1 MISNEG
7 LSGSMFGTGRLLD
20 DLVEFVYSGAG
31 CRLLLMGDTAQLP
44 PVGEEQSPALA
55 TEALKGYGLNVI
67 EVDLT
72 QVVRQ
77 VQSSGILWNATQI
90 RKLIAEDEGVWLPKI
105 RVSGFPDMQVGR
117 GDDLIDT
124 LTGCYEKDGMDETI
138 VVCRSNKR
146 ANIYNKGIRAQILYR
161 EDELNTGDLLMV
173 AKNNYFW
180 TEKYKE
186 MDFIANGEIA
196 VVRRVRRTREL
207 YGFRFAEVLLAFPDQ
222 NDFELE
228 ANLLL
233 DTLHSAAPALPKTE
247 NDRLFYS
254 VLEDYVD
261 ITVKRERVEQIDESA
276 PILVATGPLTDGKLA
291 DEIGALT
298 GDERLHF
305 YDAVAPIV
313 TAESL
318 DYNKVFAA
326 SRYGR
331 GDADY
336 LNCPFNKAEYEAFH
350 AALAA
355 AERAPLHDFDTGAEQ
370 NAQPDPDAH
379 GKKADTVTVYEGCMP
394 IEIMAARG
402 ADTMRF
408 GPLRPVGLIDPRTG
422 HRPWANV
429 QLRAENKDRTL
440 YNIVGFQTNL
450 KWGEQKRVFSM
461 IPGLEN
467 AEFVRY
473 GVMHRNTFLDAPRV
487 LSAQLCLKEHPNV
500 FFAGQITGFE
510 GYMERAACGLLAA
523 RSIYARLTGRQL
535 PPPPVDTM
543 CGALIQYLTTENKH
557 FQPMGANMGILP
569 PLPVETRPRD
579 KRLRYMAVAERA
591 VASFQQWLDSTSL

>member
-1 MISNEG
+1 MINNYLERQIKENFSYQPTFEQEIAVKSLSEFLLSTANDTVFVLRGYAGTGKTSLVGALVKAMDKLQQKSVLLAPTGRAAKVFSAYAGHPAFTIHKKIYRQQSFSNEVSNFSINDNLTTHTLYIVDEASMISNEG
-7 LSGSMFGTGRLLD
+7 FFGLMFGTGRLLD
-20 DLVEFVYSGAG
+20 DLVEFVYSGVG

-90 RKLIAEDEGVWLPKI
+90 RQLIAEDECFSLPKI
-105 RVSGFPDMQVGR
+105 KVSGFPDIQVVR
-117 GDDLIDT
+117 GDELIDT

-233 DTLHSAAPALPKTE
+233 DTLHSDAPALPKTE

-261 ITVKRERVEQIDESA
+261 ITVKRERMKKMKADPHYNALQVKYAYAVTCHKAQGGQWQNVFLDQGYMSDEYLTPDYFRWLYTAFTRASKTLYLVNYPEEQIE
-276 PILVATGPLTDGKLA
+276 
-291 DEIGALT
+291 
-298 GDERLHF
+298 
-305 YDAVAPIV
+305 
-313 TAESL
+313 
-318 DYNKVFAA
+318 
-326 SRYGR
+326 
-331 GDADY
+331 
-336 LNCPFNKAEYEAFH
+336 
-350 AALAA
+350 
-355 AERAPLHDFDTGAEQ
+355 
-370 NAQPDPDAH
+370 
-379 GKKADTVTVYEGCMP
+379 
-394 IEIMAARG
+394 
-402 ADTMRF
+402 
-408 GPLRPVGLIDPRTG
+408 
-422 HRPWANV
+422 
-429 QLRAENKDRTL
+429 
-440 YNIVGFQTNL
+440 
-450 KWGEQKRVFSM
+450 
-461 IPGLEN
+461 
-467 AEFVRY
+467 
-473 GVMHRNTFLDAPRV
+473 
-487 LSAQLCLKEHPNV
+487 
-500 FFAGQITGFE
+500 
-510 GYMERAACGLLAA
+510 
-523 RSIYARLTGRQL
+523 
-535 PPPPVDTM
+535 
-543 CGALIQYLTTENKH
+543 
-557 FQPMGANMGILP
+557 
-569 PLPVETRPRD
+569 
-579 KRLRYMAVAERA
+579 
-591 VASFQQWLDSTSL
+591 

>member
-1 MISNEG
+1 MINNYLERQIKENFSYQPTFEQEIAVKSLSEFLLSTANDTVFVLRGYAGTGKTSLVGALVKAMDKLQQKSVLLAPTGRAAKVFSAYAGHPAFTIHKKIYRQQSFSNEVSNFSINDNLTTHTLYIVDEASMISNEG

-44 PVGEEQSPALA
+44 PVGEERSPALA

-90 RKLIAEDEGVWLPKI
+90 RQLIAEDECFSLPKI
-105 RVSGFPDMQVGR
+105 KVSGFPDIQVVR
-117 GDDLIDT
+117 GDELIDT

-233 DTLHSAAPALPKTE
+233 DTLHSDAPALPKTE

-261 ITVKRERVEQIDESA
+261 ITVKRERMKKMKADLHYNALQVKYAYAVTCHKAQGGQWQNVFLDQGYMSDEYLTPDYFRWLYTAFTRASKTLYLVNYPEEQIE
-276 PILVATGPLTDGKLA
+276 
-291 DEIGALT
+291 
-298 GDERLHF
+298 
-305 YDAVAPIV
+305 
-313 TAESL
+313 
-318 DYNKVFAA
+318 
-326 SRYGR
+326 
-331 GDADY
+331 
-336 LNCPFNKAEYEAFH
+336 
-350 AALAA
+350 
-355 AERAPLHDFDTGAEQ
+355 
-370 NAQPDPDAH
+370 
-379 GKKADTVTVYEGCMP
+379 
-394 IEIMAARG
+394 
-402 ADTMRF
+402 
-408 GPLRPVGLIDPRTG
+408 
-422 HRPWANV
+422 
-429 QLRAENKDRTL
+429 
-440 YNIVGFQTNL
+440 
-450 KWGEQKRVFSM
+450 
-461 IPGLEN
+461 
-467 AEFVRY
+467 
-473 GVMHRNTFLDAPRV
+473 
-487 LSAQLCLKEHPNV
+487 
-500 FFAGQITGFE
+500 
-510 GYMERAACGLLAA
+510 
-523 RSIYARLTGRQL
+523 
-535 PPPPVDTM
+535 
-543 CGALIQYLTTENKH
+543 
-557 FQPMGANMGILP
+557 
-569 PLPVETRPRD
+569 
-579 KRLRYMAVAERA
+579 
-591 VASFQQWLDSTSL
+591 